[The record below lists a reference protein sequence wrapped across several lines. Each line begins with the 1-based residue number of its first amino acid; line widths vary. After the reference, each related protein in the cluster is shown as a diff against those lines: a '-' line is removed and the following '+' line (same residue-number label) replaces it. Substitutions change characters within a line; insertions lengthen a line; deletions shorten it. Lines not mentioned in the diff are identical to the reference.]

1 MEALERNLEKAATI
15 LALILIEEA
24 KSFEPRTRTENTIF
38 MLKWKKKKCLVVPS
52 RLIYKRF
59 NTKKEYHK
67 FNALLQNAGVALYS
81 RSVKIL
87 KDEELRKKPTLTSKD
102 WVGENVRYIRAWYYD
117 YEGVYNL
124 IKNYIKDEELKDK
137 ALDVLL
143 SLYTSSSRYSSTY

>member
-1 MEALERNLEKAATI
+1 
-15 LALILIEEA
+15 
-24 KSFEPRTRTENTIF
+24 